1 MTNEE
6 IVEHL
11 QEMLETAQSLATQRD
26 PALEGDIQ
34 IILTILVDKLRY
46 LDPTNEY
53 AHQVEYE

>member
-1 MTNEE
+1 MTNAE
-6 IVEHL
+6 IIKHL
-11 QEMLETAQSLATQRD
+11 QEMLATAQGLASQRD

>member
-1 MTNEE
+1 MTQAE
-6 IVEHL
+6 IIKRL
-11 QEMLETAQSLATQRD
+11 QEMLASSQELATQRE

-34 IILTILVDKLRY
+34 IILSILVDKLRY